1 MSNEETIN
9 SGRFT
14 EATEKAA
21 TTGAKIAADVRAGL
35 SNVVDGVK
43 EKISGESVRKIGEA
57 AGKIRNY
64 VDDRG
69 IQGLTDDVT
78 KVIRQYPV
86 PAMLFGILI
95 GVLLARPRGD

>member
-9 SGRFT
+9 RERLT

-21 TTGAKIAADVRAGL
+21 TTTGKIAAEVRSGL

-43 EKISGESVRKIGEA
+43 EKISGESVRKLGEA
-57 AGKIRNY
+57 AGRIRNY

-69 IQGLTDDVT
+69 FQGVTDDVT

>member
-1 MSNEETIN
+1 MANEETIN
-9 SGRFT
+9 RGRLT
-14 EATEKAA
+14 EATDKAA
-21 TTGAKIAADVRAGL
+21 TTTGKIAAEVRSGFT
-35 SNVVDGVK
+35 NVVDGVK

-57 AGKIRNY
+57 AGKVRHY

-95 GVLLARPRGD
+95 GMLLARPRGN